1 MKIEILNG
9 RVIDPKSEF
18 DKTTDVFIDAGKI
31 LSIGNKPDGFSA
43 TTSIDAKQK
52 LVIPGIVDLGVRLGH
67 FSKEYGG
74 SIAIEEQAAISAGIT
89 TLCCFPDT
97 GPVIDTPGGI
107 DFMRQQQNQTRLAK
121 LEMIAALT
129 RELNGEDLSE
139 MASLK
144 QAGCIGV
151 SNAWAKMKNT
161 RVIRHAFEYAT
172 SQQLR
177 VFIHPED
184 HALINNGC
192 AHEGAISTRLGL
204 PGIPEAAET
213 STLGMYLPI
222 IQQTGA
228 SVHFCRISSRNGQ
241 NIIRRAQYDGL
252 PVTADVS
259 INQLFL
265 TEMDLI
271 DFNPLYHTRPPLR
284 SDTDKNSLRNA
295 IADGS
300 IQAISSDH
308 LPLPADAKLDA
319 FPATSPGISGLETL
333 LSLALKLADEKV
345 VNLTQAIHLLT
356 AGPADVAGLNRGTIK
371 SGAIADVIV
380 VDPNKEWIC
389 DPYAFISTGKNS
401 PYAGW
406 DLKGK
411 VSHTIVSGNLVYS
424 APPP

>member
-1 MKIEILNG
+1 MIEILNG
-9 RVIDPKSEF
+9 RVIDPESGL
-18 DKTTDVFIDAGKI
+18 DQTTDIFITAGKV
-31 LSIGNKPDGFSA
+31 SAVGDKPKDFRA
-43 TTSIDAKQK
+43 ATSIDAKQK
-52 LVIPGIVDLGVRLGH
+52 LVIPGIVDLGVRLGQ

-74 SIAIEEQAAISAGIT
+74 SIAIEEQAAVSAGIT

-97 GPVIDTPGGI
+97 GPVIDTPGNI
-107 DFMRQQQNQTRLAK
+107 DFMQQQQNKTRLAK

-151 SNAWAKMKNT
+151 SNAWSAMKNS

-172 SQQLR
+172 SQQLK

-192 AHEGAISTRLGL
+192 AHEGAVSTRLGL

-213 STLGMYLPI
+213 STLGMYIPL

-228 SVHFCRISSRNGQ
+228 SAHFCRISSRNGQ

-252 PVTADVS
+252 PITADVS

-265 TEMDLI
+265 TEMDLM

-284 SDTDKNSLRNA
+284 TDTDKNSLRSA

-319 FPATSPGISGLETL
+319 FPATAPGISGLETL
-333 LSLALKLADEKV
+333 LSLTLRLVDENVIDLAR
-345 VNLTQAIHLLT
+345 AIHLLT
-356 AGPADVAGLNRGTIK
+356 FGPATIAGLNRGTIK
-371 SGAIADVIV
+371 PGAMADIIVI
-380 VDPNKEWIC
+380 DQEKEWIC

-401 PYAGW
+401 PYSGW

-411 VSHTIVSGNLVYS
+411 VTHTIVSGDLVYTG
-424 APPP
+424 